1 MSCELNTY
9 PLNDKWTLYLH
20 YKDLGTTYISNLEKL
35 VDIIDVKTF
44 WQTFNNVPKIYEI
57 FSDGVNIKKMK
68 RNNASP
74 CAYSFFKNDISPRW
88 EDKMNIDGFE
98 FSVRNNFDFE
108 LLQKQWIS
116 SLVNIIGCNSKACQ
130 FINGIRIVDNSRD
143 GSAMYRM
150 EFWVDDTT
158 NKKEIED
165 LLKSEEFGLG
175 MYKFMYRIHKTMK
188 E

>member
-1 MSCELNTY
+1 MNYE
-9 PLNDKWTLYLH
+9 LNDKWSLYLQ
-20 YKDLGTTYISNLEKL
+20 YKDLGTTYSTNLEKL
-35 VDIIDVKTF
+35 IDITDIKTF

-57 FSDGVNIKKMK
+57 FSDGINIKKMK

-98 FSVRNNFDFE
+98 FSFRNNFDFE
-108 LLQKQWIS
+108 LLQSQWTSSIIQIIS
-116 SLVNIIGCNSKACQ
+116 GCNKDCEH
-130 FINGIRIVDNSRD
+130 INGIRIVDNSRD
-143 GSAMYRM
+143 GSALYRM
-150 EFWVDDTT
+150 EFWVNDIS
-158 NKKEIED
+158 NKKIIED
-165 LLKSEEFGLG
+165 LLKSSDFNLG